1 MVIYSCE
8 LCNFKSNLFGNY
20 KQHLKTKKHLNRTAK
35 NTSLITKNEHKMNT
49 NEHKRTQMNTNEHK
63 NNESIFSCQYCQK
76 TFNSRP
82 IKDVMN
88 QNAVVNPKKSH

>member
-1 MVIYSCE
+1 MNYVILKAIC
-8 LCNFKSNLFGNY
+8 LNY
-20 KQHLKTKKHLNRTAK
+20 KQHLKTKKHLNRTTK
-35 NTSLITKNEHKMNT
+35 NTCLTTKNEHKMNT

-82 IKDVMN
+82 SKRRHELHY
-88 QNAVVNPKKSH
+88 AVNR